1 MSEQSGQACKP
12 RIDGIE
18 YTKDEWW
25 NGSLASLD
33 EAYSE
38 LAGLLAARE
47 ELVSRLSSGDLR
59 ALLASADDRDL
70 VLRIVVGGMKEEC
83 LSKPVSDSD
92 VRNCF
97 KENSIAAFYRDVLG
111 IGMEYQQLAKFL
123 NRWRQLGPKD
133 DVSKAGEDIR
143 FSLSSGSGVVEL
155 LNEIKRLL
163 AGAYGHLQRKL
174 PEAKRIEVKR
184 AEDLPDSFRDF
195 LNDAV
200 NLLPLYNRFTFFI
213 QSLNFTPKVY
223 LKLMYCDDLFGE
235 RAQDLMNRHGIR
247 LIPKLQSRIWKGVSE
262 LDDDFTIIGHAP
274 NSFGDYLV
282 KVIHNIYKLTHKLSE
297 LYRGGIGVKIN
308 DELAKYIKQYSH
320 YLDPLHRELIGGELP
335 SYAYYGTYLVIITRD
350 DGTLILND
358 VANRSKYTSY
368 LGL

>member
-1 MSEQSGQACKP
+1 SG
-12 RIDGIE
+12 
-18 YTKDEWW
+18 
-25 NGSLASLD
+25 
-33 EAYSE
+33 
-38 LAGLLAARE
+38 
-47 ELVSRLSSGDLR
+47 
-59 ALLASADDRDL
+59 
-70 VLRIVVGGMKEEC
+70 
-83 LSKPVSDSD
+83 SD
-92 VRNCF
+92 VV
-97 KENSIAAFYRDVLG
+97 KLLEG
-111 IGMEYQQLAKFL
+111 IKGML
-123 NRWRQLGPKD
+123 D
-133 DVSKAGEDIR
+133 
-143 FSLSSGSGVVEL
+143 
-155 LNEIKRLL
+155 
-163 AGAYGHLQRKL
+163 GAYGQLQRKP

-184 AEDLPDSFRDF
+184 AEDLPDRFRDF

-247 LIPKLQSRIWKGVSE
+247 LIPKLQPRIWKGVSE

-282 KVIHNIYKLTHKLSE
+282 KVIHNIYELTRGLSE

-368 LGL
+368 LGLMLDRIRIGSKTIDRDKFVQLFSAPMFLGLIPDEPGGDNSRVIHLLFVGDVSQLMWEPWEL